1 MKRKLLLTLLAVI
14 AILMTGCISQGST
27 YEEVYMAN
35 IALVIVDIQ
44 NDYFEGGAYTLYNPL
59 VALANSED
67 ILKSFRR
74 HNDSTIIHI
83 QHNNS
88 PGVGFMEAGTWGALI
103 HENLTPQQNE
113 VVITKREISSF
124 AGTNLEEVLREA
136 NITTIVITGMQTN
149 VCVEATAR
157 DALALG
163 FNVIIL
169 EDACA
174 ALDFET
180 HSQTIGRLRNENIT
194 IMPTSAYIRI

>member
-1 MKRKLLLTLLAVI
+1 MKRKLLLTALAVT
-14 AILMTGCISQGST
+14 AIFITSCVSQGSV
-27 YEEVYMAN
+27 YEEAYMLN

-44 NDYFEGGAYTLYNPL
+44 NDYFEGGAYTLYSPL
-59 VALANSED
+59 SALANSED
-67 ILKSFRR
+67 ILNSFRR
-74 HNDSTIIHI
+74 NNDSTIIHI
-83 QHNNS
+83 QHNNG
-88 PGVGFMEAGTWGALI
+88 PGVGFMEVGTWGALI
-103 HENLTPQQNE
+103 HERLTPLQNE

-124 AGTNLEEVLREA
+124 AGTNLEGILREA
-136 NITTIVITGMQTN
+136 NIATVVITGMQTN

-174 ALDFET
+174 ALDAET

-194 IMPTSAYIRI
+194 VLPTRAYR